1 MAQTLRACSR
11 EGDSV
16 ARMGGEEF
24 CTLLPGA
31 DEASARQIAQRLLQA
46 VRDLQ
51 HPELG
56 GALRVTVSIGLAVAR
71 SDAEPVAGLM
81 LRVDRALYA
90 AKRAGRDRVVE
101 AGSDRQPVAA

>member
-1 MAQTLRACSR
+1 M
-11 EGDSV
+11 
-16 ARMGGEEF
+16 
-24 CTLLPGA
+24 PGA
-31 DEASARQIAQRLLQA
+31 EEARARQISQRLRQA

-71 SDAEPVAGLM
+71 PDAEPVAGLM

>member
-1 MAQTLRACSR
+1 
-11 EGDSV
+11 
-16 ARMGGEEF
+16 MGGEEF

-31 DEASARQIAQRLLQA
+31 DEAGARQIAQRLLQA
-46 VRDLQ
+46 VRELQ

-90 AKRAGRDRVVE
+90 AKLAGRDRVVE
-101 AGSDRQPVAA
+101 AGPERQPVAA